1 MGVRWEPMSLRDR
14 NKSKR
19 RARILLAAR
28 GLIVDEGVDGL
39 NMRAL
44 AEAAETSVATLY
56 NLVGSKEE
64 ILIALLDQSY
74 DTINAS
80 ALAVAETDPIKRCL
94 VIVEAA
100 CDQFTD
106 DALFYSNLLKGL
118 HSIDHG
124 RTPSKPVLKIW
135 KLAEDAVQAA
145 IDAGECE
152 ALFAARITSQQ
163 MLAVFSNMLRLWS
176 IGRIDDETFK
186 AQCATGTAMALLAI
200 AAPHRKDDLKTEID
214 DRAPLILE
222 RFARDEKK
230 LKSDQSAA

>member
-1 MGVRWEPMSLRDR
+1 MSLRDR
-14 NKSKR
+14 NKNKR

-64 ILIALLDQSY
+64 ILLALLDQSY

-80 ALAVAETDPIKRCL
+80 AASVAESDPIKRTL
-94 VIVEAA
+94 AIVEAA

-106 DALFYSNLLKGL
+106 DALFYRNLLRGL
-118 HSIDHG
+118 NSIDHG
-124 RTPSKPVLKIW
+124 RSPSKPVLKIW
-135 KLAEDAVQAA
+135 KLAEDAVQAG

-152 ALFAARITSQQ
+152 DWLAARLTSQQ
-163 MLAVFSNMLRLWS
+163 ILAVFSNMLRLWS
-176 IGRIDDETFK
+176 IGRIEDQVLK
-186 AQCATGTAMALLAI
+186 AQCVTGAAMALLAI
-200 AAPHRKDDLKTEID
+200 AKPHRKDDLLAEISAH
-214 DRAPLILE
+214 APLILD
-222 RFARDEKK
+222 RFARDEEK
-230 LKSDQSAA
+230 LTKPKSDQSAA